1 MLGELYKPKGLALE
15 TAQQVFESEDVHA
28 LNIAW
33 GCTNRCTDCFIR
45 YIKPG
50 EIRFPK
56 NDPCSL
62 VRKQLDDGLETD
74 GVFISFNT
82 DPLLQCN
89 LLNTVK
95 VTCLLRERNIPVAI
109 LSKMGVVPVAGSTYE
124 HIGSNNGSKLD
135 IHTNWNF
142 IKKIRGIKHGM
153 TIKSLDESFRKT
165 HEPNAISISERI
177 KILRV
182 AHAEGEYTWVSD
194 EPHPC
199 PAIHKQNDQEFWESI
214 NFVDF
219 IIYGKWNY
227 NASASTPESRD
238 YYSENV
244 PKFIDFCND
253 YGIRY
258 HVKSETMNFI
268 NKEVKK

>member
-1 MLGELYKPKGLALE
+1 MLGEIYRPSGLALE
-15 TAQQVFESEDVHA
+15 TAQQVFESENVHA
-28 LNIAW
+28 LNVAW
-33 GCTNRCTDCFIR
+33 GCTNRCTDCYIR

-56 NDPCSL
+56 NDLCSL
-62 VRKQLDDGLETD
+62 VKKQMDAGLKTD

-89 LLNTVK
+89 LLSTVK
-95 VTCLLRERNIPVAI
+95 ITCLLREKNIPVAI
-109 LSKMGVVPVAGSTYE
+109 LSKMGVVPVAGRTFYGNE
-124 HIGSNNGSKLD
+124 
-135 IHTNWNF
+135 
-142 IKKIRGIKHGM
+142 RGIKHGM
-153 TIKSLDESFRKT
+153 TVKSLDESFRKT
-165 HEPNAISISERI
+165 HEPNALSISERI
-177 KILRV
+177 KTLRV
-182 AHAEGEYTWVSD
+182 AHAENEYTWISD

-199 PAIHKQNDQEFWESI
+199 PAIHKQDDHAFWESI

-219 IIYGKWNY
+219 VIYGKWNY
-227 NASASTPESRD
+227 NALTSTPKSRD

-258 HVKSETMNFI
+258 HVKSDTMKFI
-268 NKEVKK
+268 KKEVI